1 MRGDSDMPNLAG
13 SAKDLQRRNSGQ
25 PRLSQFDLF
34 EHAPAGY
41 CLLDERGR
49 ILAANRALSALLDLP
64 AEALAHEPLARFVF
78 PEDQNIYARFR
89 RGLTETGSPQS
100 CELRL
105 EKKDG
110 TLVWAHLAGST
121 TPDGRESS
129 ASRVIV
135 CDLTDYKKSELFLQ
149 SLHVVVAQIN
159 QAVVHFRK
167 RDELFREVCRIAV
180 RYGHFP
186 LAWIGLADAATRQI
200 RPTAHAGR
208 DEAFLKAIHVNVNP
222 GSAFSQGPIGQAFLL
237 NQILASNEADASFQ
251 RSPWCAE
258 MLKRGFRSLVA
269 IPFRLN
275 GGPVGTLNLYADAS
289 YDFSDVELDVLKRLG
304 NTLSFALDCFE
315 IEKSREQ
322 AEAALRESE
331 ARNRAFIRA
340 IPDLVFLNSRD
351 GEYLSVH
358 APDPA
363 LLAAPPDTI
372 LHRRIHELLPAD
384 LADRCLAAIRAAL
397 DSRTLQ
403 KVSYELPL
411 DGQTRRFEARI
422 APCTLDT
429 ALTIVRDV
437 TELEAPAPKT
447 RGRVKTSG

>member
-1 MRGDSDMPNLAG
+1 MPKDSDRLL
-13 SAKDLQRRNSGQ
+13 SAHAQIREPAAAR
-25 PRLSQFDLF
+25 PVRYDLF

-41 CLLDERGR
+41 CLLDEHDR
-49 ILAANRALSALLDLP
+49 ILAANRALAALLDLP
-64 AEALAHEPLARFVF
+64 AETLAHEPLARFVY
-78 PEDQNIYARFR
+78 PEDQAVYARFR
-89 RGLTETGSPQS
+89 RGLAETGSPQN

-105 EKKDG
+105 EQKNG
-110 TLVWAHLAGST
+110 TLVWAHLAGTATSG
-121 TPDGRESS
+121 GRETS

-135 CDLTDYKKSELFLQ
+135 CDLTDSKKSELFLQ
-149 SLHVVVAQIN
+149 SLHVVLAQIN

-200 RPTAHAGR
+200 RPAAHAGR
-208 DEAFLKAIHVNVNP
+208 DDAFLKAIHVNVNP
-222 GSAFSQGPIGQAFLL
+222 ASAFSQGPIGQAFLQ
-237 NQILASNEADASFQ
+237 NQVLASNEADASFQ
-251 RSPWCAE
+251 RSPWRVE
-258 MLKRGFRSLVA
+258 MHKRGYRSLVA

-275 GGPVGTLNLYADAS
+275 GTPVGTLNLYADAS

-304 NTLSFALDCFE
+304 NALSFALDCFE

-322 AEAALRESE
+322 AEAALRDSE

-372 LHRRIHELLPAD
+372 LHRHIQEMLPAD

-403 KVSYELPL
+403 KVAYELPL

-437 TELEAPAPKT
+437 TDLEAPDPKT
-447 RGRVKTSG
+447 HRRRKTLG

>member
-1 MRGDSDMPNLAG
+1 MPHDPDTLL
-13 SAKDLQRRNSGQ
+13 SAAKQVRKPAAAQ
-25 PRLSQFDLF
+25 PSRFDLF
-34 EHAPAGY
+34 EQAPAGY
-41 CLLDERGR
+41 GLLDENGL

-78 PEDQNIYARFR
+78 PEDQNVYARFR
-89 RGLTETGSPQS
+89 RGLAETDSPQN

-110 TLVWAHLAGST
+110 TLVWAHLAGT
-121 TPDGRESS
+121 ATPGGRDPS

-135 CDLTDYKKSELFLQ
+135 CDLTDHKKSELFLQ
-149 SLHVVVAQIN
+149 CLHVVLAQVN
-159 QAVVHFRK
+159 QAIVHFRK

-186 LAWIGLADAATRQI
+186 LAWIGLADPATRQI
-200 RPTAHAGR
+200 RPTTHAGR

-222 GSAFSQGPIGQAFLL
+222 ASAFSQGPIGQAYLL
-237 NQILASNEADASFQ
+237 NRVVASNEADPAFQ
-251 RSPWCAE
+251 RSPWRVE
-258 MLKRGFRSLVA
+258 MLKHGFRSLVA
-269 IPFRLN
+269 IPFHLD
-275 GGPVGTLNLYADAS
+275 GAAVGTLNLYADGS
-289 YDFSDVELDVLKRLG
+289 YDFSDVELDVFKRIG

-372 LHRRIHELLPAD
+372 LHRKIQEMLPAD

-397 DSRTLQ
+397 ESRTLQ
-403 KVSYELPL
+403 KVAYELPV

-422 APCTLDT
+422 APCTPDT

-437 TELEAPAPKT
+437 TELAAPAPPVRRRK
-447 RGRVKTSG
+447 KTSA

>member
-1 MRGDSDMPNLAG
+1 MPHDPDS
-13 SAKDLQRRNSGQ
+13 
-25 PRLSQFDLF
+25 RLSARKQVRKPAAVQPARFDLF

-41 CLLDERGR
+41 CLLDENGMV
-49 ILAANRALSALLDLP
+49 LAANRALSALLDLP

-78 PEDQNIYARFR
+78 PEDQTVYARFR
-89 RGLTETGSPQS
+89 RGLVDTGSPQS

-105 EKKDG
+105 EQKDG
-110 TLVWAHLAGST
+110 TLVWAHLAGTT
-121 TPDGRESS
+121 TPDGRDTS

-149 SLHVVVAQIN
+149 SLHVVVAQVN
-159 QAVVHFRK
+159 QAIVHFRK

-186 LAWIGLADAATRQI
+186 LVWIGLADAATRQI

-208 DEAFLKAIHVNVNP
+208 DDAFLKAIHVNVNP
-222 GSAFSQGPIGQAFLL
+222 ASAFSQGPIGQAFLL
-237 NQILASNEADASFQ
+237 NQVLASKEADASFQ
-251 RSPWCAE
+251 RSPWRVE

-275 GGPVGTLNLYADAS
+275 GSPVGTLNLYADAS

-304 NTLSFALDCFE
+304 NALSFALDCFE

-372 LHRRIHELLPAD
+372 LHRHIQEMLPAD

-403 KVSYELPL
+403 KVAYELPL

-437 TELEAPAPKT
+437 TDLEAPAPKT
-447 RGRVKTSG
+447 HRRRKTLG

>member
-1 MRGDSDMPNLAG
+1 MSHDSDTLLPAKKQVRK
-13 SAKDLQRRNSGQ
+13 SAAVHPTR
-25 PRLSQFDLF
+25 FDLF
-34 EHAPAGY
+34 ENAPAGY
-41 CLLDERGR
+41 CLLDENGL

-78 PEDQNIYARFR
+78 PEDQNVYARFR
-89 RGLTETGSPQS
+89 RGLAEPGTPQS

-105 EKKDG
+105 ERKDG
-110 TLVWAHLAGST
+110 TLVWAHLAGAA
-121 TPDGRESS
+121 TPGGREAS
-129 ASRVIV
+129 ASRVVV
-135 CDLTDYKKSELFLQ
+135 CDLSDYKKSELFLQ
-149 SLHVVVAQIN
+149 SLHLVLAQVN

-167 RDELFREVCRIAV
+167 RDELFREICRIAV

-186 LAWIGLADAATRQI
+186 LAWVGLADAATRQI
-200 RPTAHAGR
+200 KPTAHAGR

-222 GSAFSQGPIGQAFLL
+222 ASAFSQGPIGQAYLL
-237 NQILASNEADASFQ
+237 NRVVASNEADPAFQ
-251 RSPWCAE
+251 RSPWRVE
-258 MLKRGFRSLVA
+258 MLKHGFRSLVA
-269 IPFRLN
+269 IPFHLD
-275 GGPVGTLNLYADAS
+275 GAAVGTLNLYADAS
-289 YDFSDVELDVLKRLG
+289 YDFSDVELDVFKRIG

-315 IEKSREQ
+315 IEKSRQQ

-363 LLAAPPDTI
+363 LLAAPPDTV
-372 LHRRIHELLPAD
+372 LHRKIHKVLPAD
-384 LADRCLAAIRAAL
+384 LADRCLAAIRATL

-403 KVSYELPL
+403 KVAYELQL

-422 APCTLDT
+422 APCTPDT
-429 ALTIVRDV
+429 VLTIVRDI
-437 TELEAPAPKT
+437 TDLAPPAPQA
-447 RGRVKTSG
+447 RRRRKTSG

>member
-1 MRGDSDMPNLAG
+1 MPHDSDTLL
-13 SAKDLQRRNSGQ
+13 SAKKQVRKSAAVRPS
-25 PRLSQFDLF
+25 RFDLF
-34 EHAPAGY
+34 ENAPAGY
-41 CLLDERGR
+41 GLLDENGL

-64 AEALAHEPLARFVF
+64 AEVLAHEPLARFVF
-78 PEDQNIYARFR
+78 PEDQNVYARFR
-89 RGLTETGSPQS
+89 RRLAETGTAQS

-110 TLVWAHLAGST
+110 TLVWAHLAGT
-121 TPDGRESS
+121 ATPGGREAS
-129 ASRVIV
+129 AGRVVV

-149 SLHVVVAQIN
+149 SLHVVLAQVN
-159 QAVVHFRK
+159 QAIVHFRK

-200 RPTAHAGR
+200 KPTVHAGR

-222 GSAFSQGPIGQAFLL
+222 ASAFSQGPIGQAYLL
-237 NQILASNEADASFQ
+237 NRVVASNEADPVFQ
-251 RSPWCAE
+251 RSPWRVE
-258 MLKRGFRSLVA
+258 MLKHGFRSLVA
-269 IPFRLN
+269 IPFHLD
-275 GGPVGTLNLYADAS
+275 GAAVGTLNLYADAS
-289 YDFSDVELDVLKRLG
+289 YDFSDVELDVFKRIG

-315 IEKSREQ
+315 IDKSRQQ

-363 LLAAPPDTI
+363 LLAAPPDAI
-372 LHRRIHELLPAD
+372 LHRKIQEMLPAD
-384 LADRCLAAIRAAL
+384 LADRCLAAIGAAL

-403 KVSYELPL
+403 KVAYELPL
-411 DGQTRRFEARI
+411 DGQIRRFEARI
-422 APCTLDT
+422 APCTPDT
-429 ALTIVRDV
+429 VLTIVRDV
-437 TELEAPAPKT
+437 TELVVPAPKP
-447 RGRVKTSG
+447 RPRKKTPG

>member
-1 MRGDSDMPNLAG
+1 MPQDSDRLL
-13 SAKDLQRRNSGQ
+13 SAHAQIREPAAAR
-25 PRLSQFDLF
+25 PVRYDLF

-41 CLLDERGR
+41 CLLDGNGL
-49 ILAANRALSALLDLP
+49 IMAANRALAALLDLP
-64 AEALAHEPLARFVF
+64 SEALAHEPLARFVF
-78 PEDQNIYARFR
+78 PEDQAVYARFHR
-89 RGLTETGSPQS
+89 DLAGTGSPQN

-110 TLVWAHLAGST
+110 TLVWAHLAGTT
-121 TPDGRESS
+121 TPDGLKTS

-149 SLHVVVAQIN
+149 SLHVVVAQVN
-159 QAVVHFRK
+159 QAIVHFRK

-186 LAWIGLADAATRQI
+186 LAWIGLAEAATRQI
-200 RPTAHAGR
+200 RPAAHAGR

-237 NQILASNEADASFQ
+237 NQVLASNEADASFQ
-251 RSPWCAE
+251 RSPWRVE

-275 GGPVGTLNLYADAS
+275 GTPVGTLNLYADAS

-304 NTLSFALDCFE
+304 NALSFALDCFE

-372 LHRRIHELLPAD
+372 LHRKIHELLPAD

-403 KVSYELPL
+403 KVAYELPL
-411 DGQTRRFEARI
+411 DGETRRFEARI
-422 APCTLDT
+422 APCTPDT
-429 ALTIVRDV
+429 VLTIVRDI
-437 TELEAPAPKT
+437 TELETPAP
-447 RGRVKTSG
+447 RPSRRRKTSG